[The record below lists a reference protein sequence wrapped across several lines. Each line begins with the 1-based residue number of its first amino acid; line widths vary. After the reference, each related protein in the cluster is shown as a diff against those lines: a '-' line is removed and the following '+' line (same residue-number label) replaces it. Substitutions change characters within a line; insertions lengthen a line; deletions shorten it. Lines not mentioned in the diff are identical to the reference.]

1 MHTHFPG
8 LRVGAHGSTDVVQ
21 GRVPHLVFRAV
32 LPTFCPWI
40 LLPLTHVSPGHRPLT
55 LLGEFCLCSR
65 RQQGCAA
72 TGTPLL
78 WGRPQTGALPTRPCT
93 HVTPTFLVQL
103 TNLGVGCLKEV
114 ADPSCLCLGQ
124 WSQCCRHH
132 RVLLTTLLLPHRP
145 QPLAETEWVGWYAN
159 SMQRTCKSSH
169 CNHTALHG
177 SISALTHA
185 VQ

>member
-1 MHTHFPG
+1 MQRHF
-8 LRVGAHGSTDVVQ
+8 VGA
-21 GRVPHLVFRAV
+21 
-32 LPTFCPWI
+32 I
-40 LLPLTHVSPGHRPLT
+40 IKLTHKYPNMMKAIRGSFNSWRWSGYCLT
-55 LLGEFCLCSR
+55 AGGCDGPSDCHPCSS
-65 RQQGCAA
+65 A
-72 TGTPLL
+72 TSMCPKN
-78 WGRPQTGALPTRPCT
+78 
-93 HVTPTFLVQL
+93 FMVQL